1 MKRPETGP
9 VTSPSLLL
17 RIRNPDDEDSWQRFD
32 SVYSPVIRSYCRRR
46 GIQAMDIDDIAQEV
60 MSSVAKAIQNF
71 EYQPKKGK
79 FRGWLATVTA
89 NKLRNFANKSTIQQ
103 EQFVEY
109 VDQLANAPDSDSQWT
124 ELFMQQVFKAASDQ
138 VRQEVEDKT
147 WQCFQQTWI
156 DGLPAADVAQQLDLP
171 IHTVYVNKSRVL
183 KRMENE
189 FLMLSDDYP
198 FTNQ

>member
-1 MKRPETGP
+1 MQQRESGP
-9 VTSPSLLL
+9 TTSPSLLL
-17 RIRNPDDEDSWQRFD
+17 RIRNPEDEDSWRRFE

-46 GIQAMDIDDIAQEV
+46 GIQATDVDDIAQEV
-60 MSSVAKAIQNF
+60 MSSVANAIQSF

-89 NKLRNFANKSTIQQ
+89 NKLRNFANKSTIER
-103 EQFVEY
+103 EQYVQY
-109 VDQLANAPDSDSQWT
+109 VDQLANKPDSDSQWT

-138 VRQEVEDKT
+138 IRQEVEDKT
-147 WQCFQQTWI
+147 WRSFERTWI
-156 DGLPAADVAQQLDLP
+156 DGVPAAEVAEELGLP

-183 KRMENE
+183 KRMERE

-198 FTNQ
+198 FTDV

>member
-1 MKRPETGP
+1 MQRSETGP

-17 RIRNPDDEDSWQRFD
+17 RIRNPDDENSWQRFN

-46 GIQAMDIDDIAQEV
+46 GIQATDIDDIAQEV
-60 MSSVAKAIQNF
+60 MSSVAKAIQSF

-89 NKLRNFANKSTIQQ
+89 NKLRNFANKSTIEREKYVQ
-103 EQFVEY
+103 Y
-109 VDQLANAPDSDSQWT
+109 VDQLANKPDSDSQWT

-138 VRQEVEDKT
+138 IRQEVEDKT
-147 WQCFQQTWI
+147 WRSFERTWI
-156 DGLPAADVAQQLDLP
+156 DGVPAAEVAEELGLP
-171 IHTVYVNKSRVL
+171 VHTVYVNKSRVL
-183 KRMENE
+183 KRMESE

-198 FTNQ
+198 FTDI

>member
-1 MKRPETGP
+1 MQQRESGP
-9 VTSPSLLL
+9 TTSPSLLL
-17 RIRNPDDEDSWQRFD
+17 RIRNPEDEDSWRRFE

-46 GIQAMDIDDIAQEV
+46 WIQATDVDDIAQEV
-60 MSSVAKAIQNF
+60 MSSVANAIQSF

-89 NKLRNFANKSTIQQ
+89 NKLRNFANKSTIER
-103 EQFVEY
+103 EQYVQY
-109 VDQLANAPDSDSQWT
+109 VDQLANKPDSDSQWT

-138 VRQEVEDKT
+138 IRQEVEDKT
-147 WQCFQQTWI
+147 WRSFERTWI
-156 DGLPAADVAQQLDLP
+156 DGVPAAEVAEELGLP

-183 KRMENE
+183 KRMERE

-198 FTNQ
+198 FTDV